1 MTSNHLAFSGQGRNY
16 DPNNTYIRVALS
28 LIKISM
34 SRQLLTEAII
44 VQLNLTCAMFYDPYE
59 HKSVSTYQVAAS
71 LKDRQIS

>member
-16 DPNNTYIRVALS
+16 DAHARVALS

-59 HKSVSTYQVAAS
+59 HESVSAYQVTANF
-71 LKDRQIS
+71 KD